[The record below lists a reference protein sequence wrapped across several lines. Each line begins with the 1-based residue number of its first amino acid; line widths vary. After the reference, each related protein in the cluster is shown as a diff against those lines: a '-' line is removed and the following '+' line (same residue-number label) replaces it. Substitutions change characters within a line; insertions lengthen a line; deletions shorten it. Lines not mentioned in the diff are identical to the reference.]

1 MFEKEERIEQHH
13 KIVDI
18 VEKILSFS
26 ERFQEGQELKILTPN
41 QILSRV
47 QFLQLNK
54 KQEIIQ
60 KTY

>member
-18 VEKILSFS
+18 VEKILGFN
-26 ERFQEGQELKILTPN
+26 ERFQDGQELKILTPN

>member
-18 VEKILSFS
+18 VEKIFSFS

>member
-47 QFLQLNK
+47 QFRQLNK

>member
-18 VEKILSFS
+18 VEKILSCS

-47 QFLQLNK
+47 QFL
-54 KQEIIQ
+54 
-60 KTY
+60 

>member
-1 MFEKEERIEQHH
+1 MFEKEERIEQHD